1 MKFSYPENTIGK
13 GASYSWE
20 GRDGAGSMM
29 MFLPKKMI
37 VLSKKMNFD
46 GADSEVNW
54 N

>member
-29 MFLPKKMI
+29 TVLPKKMI
-37 VLSKKMNFD
+37 VLLKMNFD
-46 GADSEVNW
+46 GADSEVN
-54 N
+54 

>member
-29 MFLPKKMI
+29 TVLPKKMI
-37 VLSKKMNFD
+37 VFQKNEL
-46 GADSEVNW
+46 
-54 N
+54 